1 MIEEH
6 YRKNYN
12 LLSKVAGRML
22 RDWALGEDCV
32 QETYEA
38 AFKYR
43 ETFSGD
49 EEKLNGWINSIFR
62 RTINK
67 YQKFIREKGVVSG
80 RDFDI
85 IEEVV
90 DYSFIHEEIELVSNP
105 LHKQILH
112 LYIVLGKST
121 KETASQ
127 LEIKPSLVSKVV
139 QRFKVSLKVRY
150 G

>member
-6 YRKNYN
+6 YKKNYS

-32 QETYEA
+32 QEVYEA
-38 AFKYR
+38 AFKYKH
-43 ETFSGD
+43 TFSGD

-85 IEEVV
+85 IEEVT
-90 DYSFIHEEIELVSNP
+90 DYSFIEEEINLMANP
-105 LHKQILH
+105 LHKQILY
-112 LYIVLGKST
+112 LYIILGKST
-121 KETASQ
+121 KEVAGQ
-127 LEIKPSLVSKVV
+127 LDIKPTLVSKVM
-139 QRFKVSLKVRY
+139 QRFKMSLKVKY